1 MQMESRV
8 VSTLHSQTRPTT
20 IVRLNSETESSAASA
35 GSAASAEHSTSY
47 QQRHD
52 TLAAAVVIGLTAQF
66 VAILF
71 GLVTDLIP
79 GLLLNILLGSFI
91 GTAAGLISYQLMK

>member
-20 IVRLNSETESSAASA
+20 IVRLNSETKS
-35 GSAASAEHSTSY
+35 SAASAEHSTTY

-52 TLAAAVVIGLTAQF
+52 TLAAAIVIGLTAQF